1 MTSDG
6 SSINNLRLRRACLTS
21 ALLAAFPAFA
31 LAQEQGQE
39 TEDPDSRTAVALD
52 AVVVTARKTEELL
65 QYTPVTITALGK
77 QELLE
82 RGVQD
87 LLDVSLATPGFQFEK
102 LGNRY
107 GAQNGG
113 TRPVIR
119 GMSSIGAESNVAFFV
134 DGIPYSNNMMSF
146 PMDLVERVEVIKGP
160 QSALFGRSTFAGA
173 INYITKRP
181 TDVVEN
187 ELGVRVAQY
196 NDYDLNFTS
205 RGPLG
210 GGNLY
215 YMAHARYYDFGGEH
229 VNEFD
234 GEKVGQENS
243 RGVNA
248 SIEYRGERVNALLSA
263 GYNKDD
269 DGLAATGLQDR
280 FHNNCFMDSFRQYYC
295 GDIQPRDTI
304 NIDRAALLG
313 LEGLRRETTRVMAA
327 LEFDLGGGYTLY
339 SNSGFFDTQD
349 EYGYDSDYIDAGRVG
364 TNLRLEVRD
373 RKEWSTEL
381 RLESPS
387 DGRLRW
393 LAGLFYYDRDLD
405 AAREHE
411 QFTDGR
417 VADVDLGRTYVE
429 NWAVFGS
436 VTYRISDAINGS
448 LEVRYA
454 EDRLSFN
461 DELGRTFSAR
471 NENVTPRLTL
481 DWFLNDQ
488 SMLYGVV
495 AKGNKPGNVN
505 ADPRLPPEL
514 LSVGEEE
521 NWTYEL
527 GVKNTLF
534 DGRMNLN
541 LAAYAIDWRDQQLTD
556 TYIHVDGSSIS
567 HSINVGK
574 TAIKGFE
581 YVMDLAVTDNLTAGF
596 NYSYIDARFKVFD
609 DSEGEALF
617 GDPSMAGRR
626 TPNTAKNE
634 FTLYGRY
641 GHDFSNGWN
650 GYIRGDLSYTEGKYD
665 QAYNLAST
673 GDATRV
679 NLRFGV
685 SRDNIDVS
693 LYVRNLT
700 NDDTPSSV
708 IRYLDNKNQLEA
720 IPPESGLV
728 NRVLRGFNYPL
739 ADGRRVG
746 VDFRYRF

>member
-1 MTSDG
+1 MKSDG
-6 SSINNLRLRRACLTS
+6 RSIHQALARRACLTS
-21 ALLAAFPAFA
+21 ALLTALPAFA
-31 LAQEQGQE
+31 LAQDQAAGEPE
-39 TEDPDSRTAVALD
+39 NKAAIALD
-52 AVVVTARKTEELL
+52 TVVVTARKTEELL
-65 QYTPVTITALGK
+65 QYTPVTITAFGK
-77 QELLE
+77 EELQE

-87 LLDVSLATPGFQFEK
+87 LYDVSLATPGFQFEK

-119 GMSSIGAESNVAFFV
+119 GMSSIGSESNVAFFV

-181 TDVVEN
+181 TATREN
-187 ELGVRVAQY
+187 ELGVRVGQY
-196 NDYDLNFTS
+196 DDYELNVTS

-215 YMAHARYYDFGGEH
+215 YVAHARYYDFGGEH

-243 RGVNA
+243 KGING
-248 SIEYRGERVNALLSA
+248 SIEYRGERIKALLSA
-263 GYNKDD
+263 GYNEDD

-280 FHNNCFMDSFRQYYC
+280 FHNNCFLNTYRQYYC
-295 GDIQPRDTI
+295 GDIQPQATI
-304 NIDRAALLG
+304 NVNRAALRG

-327 LEFDLGGGYTLY
+327 LEFDLGGDYTLY

-349 EYGYDSDYIDAGRVG
+349 QYGYDSDYINAGRAG
-364 TNLRLEVRD
+364 TNLRLEVRN

-381 RLESPS
+381 RLESPRN
-387 DGRLRW
+387 GRLRW

-405 AAREHE
+405 ASREHE
-411 QFTDGR
+411 VFTAGR
-417 VADVDLGRTYVE
+417 IADVDLGRTYVE

-436 VTYRISDAINGS
+436 LTYRITDTLTGS

-454 EDRLSFN
+454 EDRLAFN
-461 DELGRTFSAR
+461 DELGRTFSAK

-481 DWFLNDQ
+481 DWFVNDQ

-495 AKGNKPGNVN
+495 AKGNKPGAVN
-505 ADPRLPPEL
+505 ADPRLPPDL
-514 LSVGEEE
+514 LSVDEEK

-541 LAAYAIDWRDQQLTD
+541 LAAYYIDWSDQQLTD
-556 TYIHVDGSSIS
+556 TYTYVDGSSIS
-567 HSINVGK
+567 YSINVGK
-574 TAIKGFE
+574 TEIKGFE
-581 YVMDLAVTDNLTAGF
+581 YVMDLALTEHLTAGF

-609 DSEGEALF
+609 DDEGGALF

-634 FTLYGRY
+634 FSLYGRY
-641 GHDFSNGWN
+641 GHAFANGWD
-650 GYIRGDLSYTEGKYD
+650 GYIRGDLTYTEGKYD

-679 NLRFGV
+679 NLRFGLT
-685 SRDNIDVS
+685 RNNMDVS
-693 LYVRNLT
+693 LYIRNLT
-700 NDDTPSSV
+700 DDDTPSSV
-708 IRYLDNKNQLEA
+708 IRYLDNRNPLPA
-720 IPPESGLV
+720 IPPGSGLV
-728 NRVLRGFNYPL
+728 NRTLRGFNYPL
-739 ADGRRVG
+739 ADGRRIG
-746 VDFRYRF
+746 LDFRYRF

>member
-1 MTSDG
+1 MKSDG
-6 SSINNLRLRRACLTS
+6 RSIHQAHARRACLTS
-21 ALLAAFPAFA
+21 ALLAALPAFA
-31 LAQEQGQE
+31 LAQERSVDE
-39 TEDPDSRTAVALD
+39 SESKAAVALD
-52 AVVVTARKTEELL
+52 TVVVTARKTEELL

-77 QELLE
+77 EELQE

-87 LLDVSLATPGFQFEK
+87 LYDVSLATPGFQFEK

-119 GMSSIGAESNVAFFV
+119 GMSSIGSESNVAFFV

-181 TDVVEN
+181 TDVTEN
-187 ELGVRVAQY
+187 ELGVRIAQY
-196 NDYDLNFTS
+196 DDYELNVTS

-215 YMAHARYYDFGGEH
+215 YVAHARYYDFGGEH

-243 RGVNA
+243 KGING
-248 SIEYRGERVNALLSA
+248 SIEYRGERVKALVSA

-280 FHNNCFMDSFRQYYC
+280 FHNNCFLDTYRQYYC

-304 NIDRAALLG
+304 NVNRAALLG

-327 LEFDLGGGYTLY
+327 LEFDLGGDYTLY

-349 EYGYDSDYIDAGRVG
+349 EYGYDSDYIDAGRAG

-381 RLESPS
+381 RLESPRN
-387 DGRLRW
+387 GRLRW

-405 AAREHE
+405 ASREHE
-411 QFTDGR
+411 QFTAGR

-429 NWAVFGS
+429 NWAAFGS
-436 VTYRISDAINGS
+436 LTYRITDTLTGS

-461 DELGRTFSAR
+461 DELGRTFNAK
-471 NENVTPRLTL
+471 NENITPRLTL
-481 DWFLNDQ
+481 DWFVNDQ

-495 AKGNKPGNVN
+495 AKGNKPGGVN

-514 LSVGEEE
+514 LSVDEEE

-541 LAAYAIDWRDQQLTD
+541 LAAYYIDWSDQQLTD
-556 TYIHVDGSSIS
+556 TYTYVDGSSIS
-567 HSINVGK
+567 YSINVGK
-574 TAIKGFE
+574 TEIKGFE
-581 YVMDLAVTDNLTAGF
+581 YVMDLALTERLTAGF
-596 NYSYIDARFKVFD
+596 SYSYIDARFKVFD
-609 DSEGEALF
+609 DEEGGALF

-634 FTLYGRY
+634 FSLYGRY
-641 GHDFSNGWN
+641 GYAFSNGWD
-650 GYIRGDLSYTEGKYD
+650 GYIRGDLTYTEGKYD

-673 GDATRV
+673 GDATRA
-679 NLRFGV
+679 NLRFGIT
-685 SRDNIDVS
+685 RDNVDVS

-700 NDDTPSSV
+700 DDDTPSSV
-708 IRYLDNKNQLEA
+708 IRYLDNQNPLPA
-720 IPPESGLV
+720 IPPGSGLV
-728 NRVLRGFNYPL
+728 NRTLRGFNYPL
-739 ADGRRVG
+739 ADGRRIG
-746 VDFRYRF
+746 LDFRYRF

>member
-1 MTSDG
+1 MKSHG
-6 SSINNLRLRRACLTS
+6 NPKKNLRLRRTCLAS
-21 ALLAAFPAFA
+21 AMLVALPASVFA
-31 LAQEQGQE
+31 QGQDA
-39 TEDPDSRTAVALD
+39 EDPESRSAVALD
-52 AVVVTARKTEELL
+52 TIVVTARKTEEVL
-65 QYTPVTITALGK
+65 QYTPVTITAIGK
-77 QELLE
+77 EELLE

-87 LLDVSLATPGFQFEK
+87 LFDVSLATPGFQFEK

-119 GMSSIGAESNVAFFV
+119 GMSSIGSESNVAFFV

-181 TDVVEN
+181 TDTVEN
-187 ELGVRVAQY
+187 ELGIRVGQY
-196 NDYDLNFTS
+196 SDYDLNLTS

-229 VNEFD
+229 TNDFD

-243 RGVNA
+243 RGLNA

-280 FHNNCFMDSFRQYYC
+280 FHNNCFLDTFRQYYC
-295 GDIQPRDTI
+295 GDIQPQDSI
-304 NIDRAALLG
+304 NVNRAALLG
-313 LEGLRRETTRVMAA
+313 REGLRRETTRVMAA
-327 LEFDLGGGYTLY
+327 LDFDLGGGYTLY

-349 EYGYDSDYIDAGRVG
+349 EYGYDSDYIDAGRAT

-381 RLESPS
+381 RLESPRNE
-387 DGRLRW
+387 RLRW
-393 LAGLFYYDRDLD
+393 LAGLFYYDRDLE
-405 AAREHE
+405 ASREHAL
-411 QFTDGR
+411 FTQGR

-429 NWAVFGS
+429 NWAAFGS
-436 VTYRISDAINGS
+436 LTYRISDTITGS

-454 EDRLSFN
+454 EDRLAFN
-461 DELGRTFSAR
+461 DELGRNFSAKTD
-471 NENVTPRLTL
+471 NVTPRLTL

-495 AKGNKPGNVN
+495 AKGNKPGAVN
-505 ADPRLPPEL
+505 ADPRLPPAL
-514 LSVGEEE
+514 LSVDEEE

-541 LAAYAIDWRDQQLTD
+541 LAVYSIDWKDQQLTD
-556 TYIHVDGSSIS
+556 TYTHTDGSSIS
-567 HSINVGK
+567 YSINVGE
-574 TAIKGFE
+574 TSIKGFE
-581 YVMDLAVTDNLTAGF
+581 YVMDLAVTENLTAGF

-609 DSEGEALF
+609 DSEGGALF

-634 FTLYGRY
+634 FALYGRY
-641 GHDFSNGWN
+641 GHNFANGWQ
-650 GYIRGDLSYTEGKYD
+650 GYVRGDLSYTEGKYD

-685 SRDNIDVS
+685 SRDNLDVS

-700 NDDTPSSV
+700 DDDTPSSV
-708 IRYLDNKNQLEA
+708 IRYLDNQNPLPS
-720 IPPESGLV
+720 IPPGSGLV
-728 NRVLRGFNYPL
+728 NRTLRGFNYPL
-739 ADGRRVG
+739 ADGRRIG